1 MEVLQLKSEA
11 VASQEFFS
19 PVRLNYPL
27 VLTRQGLLMEVYSI
41 SSSIE
46 IQKIIQY
53 TEGNSVYDY
62 HWVTPTTYI
71 VLVKDHPIVLRSSS
85 TGKILQKY
93 PIYNHLNEIKSPYT
107 SCISDSHILTILGNN
122 LHKIDLAS
130 STHTTHPIK
139 LPQFRPRTVTN
150 SISTNSS
157 ITAIGSYN
165 TSSYLIDNNTQKPIK
180 KLSSLNSVNQFIFSQ
195 YNLYIGAVHSEFIQ
209 IWDLRQLNSTLIDIP
224 RYHPTH
230 QKTLFDVDSNSNL
243 GIGNGDGS
251 ICVYNPNFQLRSQF
265 YAHFDAVN
273 SVQFYEHG
281 LVTSS
286 GQRHLGKIRP
296 KSLIREFIW

>member
-1 MEVLQLKSEA
+1 MEVLKLKSEA

-19 PVRLNYPL
+19 PVRLKYPL
-27 VLTRQGLLMEVYSI
+27 VLTRQGLLMEVHLI

-53 TEGNSVYDY
+53 TEGNSIYDY

-85 TGKILQKY
+85 TGKIIKKY
-93 PIYNHLNEIKSPYT
+93 PIYSHLDEIKSPYT
-107 SCISDSHILTILGNN
+107 ACLSDSQIITILGNTV
-122 LHKIDLAS
+122 HKIDIES
-130 STHTTHPIK
+130 SVHTTHLLN
-139 LPQFRPRTVTN
+139 LPNFRPRTVTN
-150 SISTNSS
+150 SISTNNS

-165 TSSYLIDNNTQKPIK
+165 TASYLIDHNTQKPIK
-180 KLSSLNSVNQFIFSQ
+180 KLNSLNSVNQFIFSQ
-195 YNLYIGAVHSEFIQ
+195 YNLYIGAIHSEIIQ
-209 IWDLRQLNSTLIDIP
+209 IWDLRQLNSPLIDIP

-230 QKTLFDVDSNSNL
+230 QKILFDVDSNSNL
-243 GIGNGDGS
+243 GFGNGDGS
-251 ICVYNPNFQLRSQF
+251 ICVYNDNFQKISQF

-273 SVQFYEHG
+273 SVQFYNQG